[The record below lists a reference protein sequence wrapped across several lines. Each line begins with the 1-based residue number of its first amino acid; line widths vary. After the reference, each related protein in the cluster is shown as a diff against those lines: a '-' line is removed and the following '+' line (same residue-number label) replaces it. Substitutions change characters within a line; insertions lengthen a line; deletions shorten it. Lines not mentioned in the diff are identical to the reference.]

1 MTARSLRP
9 LCSYWE
15 WRLPPDASHMWSGLI
30 KPFPPSLAG
39 QLWFMLS
46 NSRPRPQSL
55 LTLHPVLLLPFSHL
69 APLFTSLLISCV
81 LFVYLSSRFS
91 LQKYFLWLLKNGICV
106 DAAGSA
112 HTHKHWA
119 RLSSQDWAVLSE
131 EETRAPREDWRVNI
145 ATALRHPWGSGECLL
160 S

>member
-1 MTARSLRP
+1 MEPFRQKKGSSMASWSTFIFKSVYKTIEHTSLLQRCLATTARSSRP

-55 LTLHPVLLLPFSHL
+55 LTLHPVLFLPFSHL
-69 APLFTSLLISCV
+69 APLFTSPLISYV
-81 LFVYLSSRFS
+81 LFVFLSCRFS
-91 LQKYFLWLLKNGICV
+91 LQKYFPWLLKNGICV
-106 DAAGSA
+106 DAAGSQ
-112 HTHKHWA
+112 
-119 RLSSQDWAVLSE
+119 RYG
-131 EETRAPREDWRVNI
+131 RV
-145 ATALRHPWGSGECLL
+145 
-160 S
+160 